1 MHQKGNKIKRGSE
14 QRKVHRDL
22 TIITNDKNFSLFIYL
37 FTYLL
42 VRVTVKYSILP
53 LFLYSLVFFVVFLYV
68 FSNFLL
74 FFFLFWLF
82 YYCYFF
88 LFFRFLLTPHPA
100 VRTSYPAPRSRV
112 FGTPT
117 SQCFR
122 ALLEI
127 FLLLTDKVGLC
138 REGKRKRCRFSEL
151 DWYETTG
158 TWMSHLDP
166 IAFVDFVLRGQ
177 PSFQSDSVSGTE
189 GYTRVFFVSFLFFVF
204 FWFLL
209 FLLLFTR

>member
-53 LFLYSLVFFVVFLYV
+53 LFLCSLVFFVVSLYV

-88 LFFRFLLTPHPA
+88 FIFSVF
-100 VRTSYPAPRSRV
+100 VDPAPSSPHLVPRTQIPRFRNTNFAVFSGLVGDIFVINRQSR
-112 FGTPT
+112 
-117 SQCFR
+117 
-122 ALLEI
+122 I
-127 FLLLTDKVGLC
+127 
-138 REGKRKRCRFSEL
+138 
-151 DWYETTG
+151 
-158 TWMSHLDP
+158 M
-166 IAFVDFVLRGQ
+166 
-177 PSFQSDSVSGTE
+177 
-189 GYTRVFFVSFLFFVF
+189 
-204 FWFLL
+204 
-209 FLLLFTR
+209 

>member
-1 MHQKGNKIKRGSE
+1 MYLAISYCFSFYFGCF
-14 QRKVHRDL
+14 
-22 TIITNDKNFSLFIYL
+22 IIVI
-37 FTYLL
+37 
-42 VRVTVKYSILP
+42 
-53 LFLYSLVFFVVFLYV
+53 
-68 FSNFLL
+68 
-74 FFFLFWLF
+74 
-82 YYCYFF
+82 FF

-138 REGKRKRCRFSEL
+138 REGKRKRLRFSEL

-177 PSFQSDSVSGTE
+177 SSFLSDSISGTE
-189 GYTRVFFVSFLFFVF
+189 GYTRVFFVCFLFLFFCF
-204 FWFLL
+204 YFSCFYLL
-209 FLLLFTR
+209 DDLDRFVRF